1 MNTQLKRKKQKR
13 TFGKSCISL
22 LKDHGKSIR
31 KYRGIKFFRKNQN
44 IIQ

>member
-1 MNTQLKRKKQKR
+1 MNTQLKRKKQKGA
-13 TFGKSCISL
+13 FEKSCISL